1 MYKFSSFLFVI
12 VTQQGISCLA
22 KEIQK
27 TQTLVQETPNFI
39 GTGLHTIKQNIEK
52 IALSINSIYL
62 LVF

>member
-1 MYKFSSFLFVI
+1 MYKFSSKAKLIDVFIVI

-39 GTGLHTIKQNIEK
+39 GT
-52 IALSINSIYL
+52 Y
-62 LVF
+62 